1 MNLDLFLF
9 QQING
14 LAGQYDFLD
23 KLGVFFAEYCQY
35 ILAIILIW
43 LFRRNIR
50 AIILSVSAALLA
62 KFGLAEL
69 IRFFWSRSRPFVE
82 HDVNLLLEKVNE
94 PSFPSG
100 HASFF
105 FALSTVVYLNNKKA
119 GMLFYAV
126 SFIISISRVF
136 AGVHWPSDIL
146 AGVLVGVF
154 SGWLVMKLAKR
165 F

>member
-1 MNLDLFLF
+1 MNLDILLF

-14 LAGQYDFLD
+14 LAGKYGFLD
-23 KLGVFFAEYCQY
+23 KLGVFFAEYLQY
-35 ILAIILIW
+35 ILAVVLIW
-43 LFRRNIR
+43 LFRKNIKV
-50 AIILSVSAALLA
+50 IILSVLAAALA
-62 KFGLAEL
+62 KFGIAEL
-69 IRFFWSRSRPFVE
+69 IRLFWSRPRPFIN
-82 HDVNLLLEKVNE
+82 HDINLLFGKVNE

-119 GMLFYAV
+119 GILFYAA
-126 SFIISISRVF
+126 SFAISLSRVF

-146 AGVLVGVF
+146 GGAIVGIF

>member
-1 MNLDLFLF
+1 MNLDILIF

-14 LAGQYDFLD
+14 LAGQFGFLD

-35 ILAIILIW
+35 ILVAVLIW
-43 LFRRNIR
+43 LFRKNIR
-50 AIILSVSAALLA
+50 VVIFSGLAAVVA
-62 KFGLAEL
+62 KFGIAEL
-69 IRFFWSRSRPFVE
+69 IRLFWSRTRPFID
-82 HDVNLLLEKVNE
+82 HNVNLLFEKVNE

-119 GMLFYAV
+119 GILFYAV

-146 AGVLVGVF
+146 AGAMVGIF
-154 SGWLVMKLAKR
+154 SGWLVMNLAKR